1 VLSIAQEA
9 SGVVSGA
16 SGQRSEERA
25 VRCSQVGLAVNFF
38 ARRAPPWFSGQF
50 SVNFHTAALADKAA
64 LDEDGNSHDEITHGS
79 FFWKLEG
86 WNRERGNCGSR
97 VGTDRPD
104 RTFAVMVWTADW
116 RLQ

>member
-1 VLSIAQEA
+1 VLSIAQEV

-25 VRCSQVGLAVNFF
+25 VCCSQFGLAVNFF
-38 ARRAPPWFSGQF
+38 AWRAAPRFSGHF
-50 SVNFHTAALADKAA
+50 SINFHTAALADKAA
-64 LDEDGNSHDEITHGS
+64 LDEDGNSHDEIAHGS
-79 FFWKLEG
+79 LFWKLEEV
-86 WNRERGNCGSR
+86 NREREDCGGR